1 MASQMNPAPPR
12 NRSSRNRVLVIVIV
26 IVLLIGAA
34 IVGAELYARH
44 SVVNCMTEQF
54 ESDLGSQVDIGLS
67 AKPVLLQAI
76 DKQVPHV
83 TIESEGDRFG
93 PAIGMQVNARANDI
107 DISGSDTSA
116 ATIGNSTADVAW
128 STNGILETIQAQPF
142 GALVT
147 SVKADETDGTLSFGV
162 GPAGLAE
169 LVVRPT
175 LGNGD
180 VDVQTVSAEVL
191 GFGIPT
197 DLVDGVVQIL
207 SAGLQIYPLGM
218 TPNAVHVDDT
228 GITMSLAGGSY
239 ELPPANDSQGCG
251 I

>member
-1 MASQMNPAPPR
+1 M
-12 NRSSRNRVLVIVIV
+12 LVIVIV
-26 IVLLIGAA
+26 LVLVLGVAV
-34 IVGAELYARH
+34 VGAELYARH

-54 ESDLGSQVDIGLS
+54 EADLGSQVDIGLS

-83 TIESEGDRFG
+83 TIDSEGDTFG
-93 PAIGMQVNARANDI
+93 QAIGMQVHARANDI
-107 DISGSDTSA
+107 DISGTDTSA
-116 ATIGNSTADVAW
+116 ATIGNSTADVSW
-128 STNGILETIQAQPF
+128 SANGILETIQAQPF
-142 GALVT
+142 GELVT
-147 SVKADETDGTLSFGV
+147 SVKADETDGTLSFSV
-162 GPAGLAE
+162 GPGGLAQ

-197 DLVDGVVQIL
+197 DLVDGVVQII

-228 GITMSLAGGSY
+228 GISMSLAGGTY
-239 ELPPANDSQGCG
+239 ELPPTNGDQSCG